1 MPLKSFFMRLIPR
14 FVFRVPFLERFVFLT
29 SRLHDALQAR
39 VYASYER
46 LLEEEI
52 KEGKIPEHV
61 AIIMDGNRRYA
72 EKIGEARHK
81 GHYYGA
87 EVTNKVIDW
96 CFDLG
101 VRQLTLY
108 TFSIENFNRSEEEKK
123 ELFRL
128 IKEKF
133 EDVCQNERIHEKKIK
148 VRAVGELKLLPE
160 DLQQAIKRAESST
173 AEYTNFT
180 LNIAIAYSGRREIVE
195 AARYIAEK
203 VKRGELSVED
213 IDENVISRHLCIGS
227 DCCGAAGDRGGNG
240 GVDLII
246 RTGGELRLSN
256 FIPWQALGNECAA
269 YFCAPYWPEFRKID
283 LLRAIRTFQQREAE
297 RRSTVL
303 RALKLA
309 KIYGDALRAKSF
321 EWA

>member
-1 MPLKSFFMRLIPR
+1 MPLKSFFVRLIPK
-14 FVFRVPFLERFVFLT
+14 FVFRVPFLERFIFLA
-29 SRLHDALQAR
+29 SRMHDALQAG

-52 KEGKIPEHV
+52 KEGKIPRHV

-87 EVTNKVIDW
+87 EVTERVIEW

-101 VRQLTLY
+101 VKQLTLY
-108 TFSIENFNRSEEEKK
+108 TFSIENFNRSEEEKR

-133 EDVCQNERIHEKKIK
+133 DDVCQNERIHEKKIR
-148 VRAVGELKLLPE
+148 VRAVGELQRLPE
-160 DLQQAIKRAESST
+160 DLRRAIEAAEAAT
-173 AEYTNFT
+173 AKYTNFT

-195 AARYIAEK
+195 AARCIAEK
-203 VKRGELSVED
+203 VKRGELDVED
-213 IDENVISRHLCIGS
+213 IDEDVISRHLRIGS
-227 DCCGAAGDRGGNG
+227 AAESGNG

-297 RRSTVL
+297 RRRSTML

-309 KIYGDALRAKSF
+309 KICGDTLKIKGLERI
-321 EWA
+321 